1 MQCKHQISIVRQ
13 FDRSKIDRCWHKRK
27 GISISSNLRSYSSPI
42 LFSIDLN
49 IDSDESNF
57 NTFDN
62 NSINDYLETE
72 N

>member
-1 MQCKHQISIVRQ
+1 M
-13 FDRSKIDRCWHKRK
+13 
-27 GISISSNLRSYSSPI
+27 SSNLRSYLSLRLCSM
-42 LFSIDLN
+42 DLN